1 MCRHNDFES
10 ITMPAMPFA
19 ASQVLILPG
28 LGGPQSAHWTVQW
41 PQLHGHTLVDQHDW
55 HSPLRGDWLMGLE
68 EAVLARSGP
77 LVLAADGLACLM
89 VAAWASISR
98 QAQRVVGALLVQPM
112 AIDGEHWQARLP
124 SWSPV
129 VLQRLPFPSTVVAAA
144 DSSAARLWAPA
155 WGSRCLAQ
163 AISEPAWPQGPALLR
178 EFIKD

>member
-41 PQLHGHTLVDQHDW
+41 PQLHGHTLVDQQDW

-98 QAQRVVGALLVQPM
+98 QAQRPM
-112 AIDGEHWQARLP
+112 AVAATCPSASLTTTSPWHARENDSSRLDRLRQARAAYGRASNRSRP
-124 SWSPV
+124 PGAGI
-129 VLQRLPFPSTVVAAA
+129 RCRCAVASRAGFA
-144 DSSAARLWAPA
+144 RRAARFIHCR
-155 WGSRCLAQ
+155 S
-163 AISEPAWPQGPALLR
+163 LR
-178 EFIKD
+178 TG